1 MEVEGKVAL
10 VTGAA
15 QGIGKAIIRELLENG
30 ASVSL
35 IDIAVE
41 KGEEYKTLL
50 DEEFGEGKAIFIV
63 CDVTNQDQLTDAF
76 QQTVDHFGKLNIVVN
91 NAGINNEKNWEK
103 TINVNLNGMIRG
115 TYLALKHMRK
125 DEGGEGGLIVNMSS
139 LAAHTCTSGLFSR
152 SHFIQRNLAPAPPPL
167 IATQSGSRACTKL
180 SQPNQQDR
188 ERERAAHVPG
198 LMPAAHQPVYTAT
211 KSGII
216 GFTRAIAAASEVGQY
231 GVRINT
237 IAPGFVNTAL
247 LQSIEHEENMGEY
260 YKYEA
265 NIKEMMNH
273 YGILEPLI
281 VAKGVI
287 ELAENDTLNGAV
299 MKITVSAGIHYEE
312 YGPQYQAKI
321 IAFLFISLVSY

>member
-139 LAAHTCTSGLFSR
+139 LA
-152 SHFIQRNLAPAPPPL
+152 
-167 IATQSGSRACTKL
+167 
-180 SQPNQQDR
+180 
-188 ERERAAHVPG
+188 G

-312 YGPQYQAKI
+312 YGPQYQAKM
-321 IAFLFISLVSY
+321 

>member
-139 LAAHTCTSGLFSR
+139 LAGLILYKGTWPLPRPLSLRHRVEAEPARSSASPTSK
-152 SHFIQRNLAPAPPPL
+152 IE
-167 IATQSGSRACTKL
+167 
-180 SQPNQQDR
+180 R
-188 ERERAAHVPG
+188 ERELLTYQDLCQLHTSLYTLPQRVVLLG
-198 LMPAAHQPVYTAT
+198 L
-211 KSGII
+211 
-216 GFTRAIAAASEVGQY
+216 
-231 GVRINT
+231 
-237 IAPGFVNTAL
+237 
-247 LQSIEHEENMGEY
+247 HE
-260 YKYEA
+260 
-265 NIKEMMNH
+265 
-273 YGILEPLI
+273 L
-281 VAKGVI
+281 
-287 ELAENDTLNGAV
+287 
-299 MKITVSAGIHYEE
+299 
-312 YGPQYQAKI
+312 
-321 IAFLFISLVSY
+321 